1 MEQEQRTREEVL
13 LKAFRSGDDAAFD
26 GLIGLHSA
34 KLYKVAYA
42 LLGSRQ
48 DAEEV
53 VQDTF
58 LRAYRALHAFRG
70 ESSLETWLHRIAVN
84 LARNKFQW
92 NRRRGSG
99 LNVSLTAGDDPD
111 SDSAAEPEHDVPDC
125 RMEPDLVL
133 EHDEIGKNIMKAL
146 NSLPDN
152 LRETMLL
159 RHVDDMPYEQIAQKL
174 DCKVGTVKSRLSR
187 GREMLR
193 DCLAATG
200 ILPPSEDAAARPDR
214 TRQQH

>member
-1 MEQEQRTREEVL
+1 MEQEQKTREEAL
-13 LKAFRSGDDAAFD
+13 LKAFRSGDDTAFN
-26 GLIGLHSA
+26 GLIGLYSA

-42 LLGSRQ
+42 ILGSRQ

-58 LRAYRALHAFRG
+58 LRAYRALQAFRG
-70 ESSLETWLHRIAVN
+70 DSSLETWLHRITLN
-84 LARNKFQW
+84 LARNKYQW
-92 NRRRGSG
+92 NHRRGSG
-99 LNVSLTAGDDPD
+99 VNVSLTVGDDAGGE
-111 SDSAAEPEHDVPDC
+111 SGSENEQDVPDR

-133 EHDEIGKNIMKAL
+133 EQDEIGTNIMKAL

-159 RHVDDMPYEQIAQKL
+159 RHVNDMPYEQIAQKL

-193 DCLAATG
+193 DYLAAAG
-200 ILPPSEDAAARPDR
+200 ILPSSGGA
-214 TRQQH
+214 Q

>member
-1 MEQEQRTREEVL
+1 MDSEQKTREEML
-13 LKAFRSGDDAAFD
+13 LTAFRSGDTAAFD
-26 GLIGLHSA
+26 GLIEMYSA

-58 LRAYRALHAFRG
+58 LRAYRALGAFRG
-70 ESSLETWLHRIAVN
+70 ESSLETWLHRIALN
-84 LARNKFQW
+84 LARNKYQW
-92 NRRRGSG
+92 NHRRGGG
-99 LNVSLTAGDDPD
+99 LNVSLSVPAD
-111 SDSAAEPEHDVPDC
+111 SDGDPGQETEQDVPDR
-125 RMEPDLVL
+125 RMEPDQVL
-133 EHDEIGKNIMKAL
+133 EHEEIGKNIMKAL
-146 NSLPDN
+146 NGLPDN

-159 RHVDDMPYEQIAQKL
+159 RHVNDMPYDQIARKL

-193 DCLAATG
+193 DTLASLG
-200 ILPPSEDAAARPDR
+200 FNPSAGSR
-214 TRQQH
+214 

>member
-1 MEQEQRTREEVL
+1 MEQEQKTREEAL
-13 LKAFRSGDDAAFD
+13 LKAIRSGDAAAFD
-26 GLIGLHSA
+26 ALIGMYSA

-70 ESSLETWLHRIAVN
+70 ESSLETWLHRITLN
-84 LARNKFQW
+84 LARNKYQW
-92 NRRRGSG
+92 NHRRGSG
-99 LNVSLTAGDDPD
+99 LNVSLTAGDGTDGD
-111 SDSAAEPEHDVPDC
+111 SGTENEQDVPDR

-133 EHDEIGKNIMKAL
+133 EQDEIGTNIMKAL
-146 NSLPDN
+146 SRLPDN
-152 LRETMLL
+152 IRETMLL
-159 RHVDDMPYEQIAQKL
+159 RHVNDMPYEQIAQKL

-193 DCLAATG
+193 DYLAAVG
-200 ILPPSEDAAARPDR
+200 ILPSAGG
-214 TRQQH
+214 THQ

>member
-1 MEQEQRTREEVL
+1 MEQEQKTREEAL
-13 LKAFRSGDDAAFD
+13 LKAFRNGDSAAFD
-26 GLIGLHSA
+26 GLIEMYSA

-70 ESSLETWLHRIAVN
+70 ESSLETWLHRIVLN
-84 LARNKFQW
+84 LARNKYHW
-92 NRRRGSG
+92 NHRRGDG
-99 LNVSLTAGDDPD
+99 VNVSLTAGDDSDGDSGPD
-111 SDSAAEPEHDVPDC
+111 NEQDVPD
-125 RMEPDLVL
+125 RRLEPDLIL
-133 EHDEIGKNIMKAL
+133 EQNEIGTNIMKAL
-146 NSLPDN
+146 NRLPDN

-159 RHVDDMPYEQIAQKL
+159 RHVNDMPYEQIAQKL

-193 DCLAATG
+193 DYLAAAG
-200 ILPPSEDAAARPDR
+200 ILPSAGGA
-214 TRQQH
+214 

>member
-1 MEQEQRTREEVL
+1 MEQEQKTREEVL
-13 LKAFRSGDDAAFD
+13 LKAFRSGDATAFD
-26 GLIGLHSA
+26 GLIGMYSA

-58 LRAYRALHAFRG
+58 LRAYRALRTFRG
-70 ESSLETWLHRIAVN
+70 DSSLETWLHRITLN
-84 LARNKFQW
+84 LARNKYQW
-92 NRRRGSG
+92 NHRRGSG
-99 LNVSLTAGDDPD
+99 VNVSLTVGDDAGGE
-111 SDSAAEPEHDVPDC
+111 SGSENEQDVPDR

-133 EHDEIGKNIMKAL
+133 EQDEIGTNIMKAL

-159 RHVDDMPYEQIAQKL
+159 RHVNDMPYEQIAQKL

-193 DCLAATG
+193 DYLAAAG
-200 ILPPSEDAAARPDR
+200 ILPSSGGA
-214 TRQQH
+214 Q

>member
-1 MEQEQRTREEVL
+1 MEQEQKTREEAL
-13 LKAFRSGDDAAFD
+13 LRAFRSGDDAAFD
-26 GLIGLHSA
+26 GLIEMYSA

-58 LRAYRALHAFRG
+58 LRAYRALQAFRG
-70 ESSLETWLHRIAVN
+70 ESSLETWLHRITLN
-84 LARNKFQW
+84 LARNKYQW
-92 NRRRGSG
+92 NHRRGSK
-99 LNVSLTAGDDPD
+99 LNVSLSAGDDAGGE
-111 SDSAAEPEHDVPDC
+111 SGTENEQDVPDR

-133 EHDEIGKNIMKAL
+133 EQNEIGTNIMKAL
-146 NSLPDN
+146 NRLPDN
-152 LRETMLL
+152 IRETMLL
-159 RHVDDMPYEQIAQKL
+159 RHVNDMPYELIAQKL

-193 DCLAATG
+193 DYLAAVG
-200 ILPPSEDAAARPDR
+200 ILPSAGGA
-214 TRQQH
+214 H

>member
-1 MEQEQRTREEVL
+1 MEQEQKAREDAL
-13 LKAFRSGDDAAFD
+13 LKAFRSGDDTAFD
-26 GLIGLHSA
+26 ALIGMYSA

-58 LRAYRALHAFRG
+58 LRAYRALRTFRG
-70 ESSLETWLHRIAVN
+70 ESSLETWLHRITLN
-84 LARNKFQW
+84 LARNKYQW
-92 NRRRGSG
+92 NRRRGEG
-99 LNVSLTAGDDPD
+99 LNVSLTAGDD
-111 SDSAAEPEHDVPDC
+111 SDGESGAENEQDVPDR
-125 RMEPDLVL
+125 RMEPDVVL
-133 EHDEIGKNIMKAL
+133 EQDEIGTNIMKAL

-152 LRETMLL
+152 LRETMVL
-159 RHVDDMPYEQIAQKL
+159 RHVNDMPYELIAQRL

-193 DCLAATG
+193 DYLAAVG
-200 ILPPSEDAAARPDR
+200 ILPSAGGI
-214 TRQQH
+214 QQ

>member
-1 MEQEQRTREEVL
+1 MEPEQKTREEAL
-13 LKAFRSGDDAAFD
+13 LQAFRSGDDTAFD
-26 GLIGLHSA
+26 GLIGMYSA

-58 LRAYRALHAFRG
+58 LRAFRALRAFRG

-84 LARNKFQW
+84 LARNKYQW
-92 NRRRGSG
+92 NHRRGSG
-99 LNVSLTAGDDPD
+99 LNVSLTVGGDDAGGE
-111 SDSAAEPEHDVPDC
+111 SGTENEQDVPDR

-133 EHDEIGKNIMKAL
+133 EQGEIGTNIMKAL

-159 RHVDDMPYEQIAQKL
+159 RHVDDMPYEQIAQRL

-193 DCLAATG
+193 DYLAAVG
-200 ILPPSEDAAARPDR
+200 ILPSAGGA
-214 TRQQH
+214 H

>member
-1 MEQEQRTREEVL
+1 MEPEQRTREDAL
-13 LKAFRSGDDAAFD
+13 LQAFRSGDDAAFD
-26 GLIGLHSA
+26 GLIGMYSA

-58 LRAYRALHAFRG
+58 LRAYRALQAFRG
-70 ESSLETWLHRIAVN
+70 ESSLETWLHRITLN
-84 LARNKFQW
+84 LARNKYQW
-92 NRRRGSG
+92 NHRRGSG
-99 LNVSLTAGDDPD
+99 LNVSLTAGDDQDGD
-111 SDSAAEPEHDVPDC
+111 SGPGNEQDVPDR

-133 EHDEIGKNIMKAL
+133 EQEEIGTNIMKAL

-159 RHVDDMPYEQIAQKL
+159 RHVNDMPYEQIAQKL

-193 DCLAATG
+193 DYLAAAG
-200 ILPPSEDAAARPDR
+200 IFPSSGEV
-214 TRQQH
+214 Q

>member
-1 MEQEQRTREEVL
+1 MEQEQKTREEEL
-13 LKAFRSGDDAAFD
+13 LQAFRSGDDAAFD
-26 GLIGLHSA
+26 GLIALHSA

-58 LRAYRALHAFRG
+58 LRAYRALQAFRG
-70 ESSLETWLHRIAVN
+70 ESSLETWLHRITVN
-84 LARNKFQW
+84 LARNKYQW
-92 NRRRGSG
+92 NHRRGDG
-99 LNVSLTAGDDPD
+99 LNVSLTAGGEDTGGD
-111 SDSAAEPEHDVPDC
+111 SGTETEQDVPDC

-133 EHDEIGKNIMKAL
+133 EHDEIEKNIMKAL

-152 LRETMLL
+152 LRETMVL
-159 RHVDDMPYEQIAQKL
+159 RHVNDMPYEQIAQKL
-174 DCKVGTVKSRLSR
+174 DCKIGTVKSRLSR

-193 DCLAATG
+193 DYLVSVG
-200 ILPPSEDAAARPDR
+200 ILPSAGGV
-214 TRQQH
+214 H

>member
-1 MEQEQRTREEVL
+1 MEQEQRTREEAL
-13 LKAFRSGDDAAFD
+13 LKAFRNGDSAAFD
-26 GLIGLHSA
+26 DLIGMYSA

-53 VQDTF
+53 VQDAF

-70 ESSLETWLHRIAVN
+70 ESSLETWLHRIVLN
-84 LARNKFQW
+84 LARNKYHW
-92 NRRRGSG
+92 NHRRGDG
-99 LNVSLTAGDDPD
+99 VNVSLTAGDDSDGD
-111 SDSAAEPEHDVPDC
+111 SGTDSEQDVPDR
-125 RMEPDLVL
+125 RMAPDLIL
-133 EHDEIGKNIMKAL
+133 EQNEIGTNIMKAL
-146 NSLPDN
+146 NRLPDN

-159 RHVDDMPYEQIAQKL
+159 RHVNDMPYEEIAQKL

-193 DCLAATG
+193 DYLAAAG
-200 ILPPSEDAAARPDR
+200 IIPSAGD
-214 TRQQH
+214 TQ

>member
-1 MEQEQRTREEVL
+1 MDQEQKTREDAL
-13 LKAFRSGDDAAFD
+13 LKAFRSGDAAAFD
-26 GLIGLHSA
+26 ALIGLYSA

-58 LRAYRALHAFRG
+58 LRAYRALRTFRG
-70 ESSLETWLHRIAVN
+70 ESSLETWLHRIALN
-84 LARNKFQW
+84 LARNKYQW
-92 NRRRGSG
+92 NHRRGSG
-99 LNVSLTAGDDPD
+99 LNVSLTASDGPD
-111 SDSAAEPEHDVPDC
+111 GESGTEIEQDVPDC

-133 EHDEIGKNIMKAL
+133 EQNEIGTNIMKAL
-146 NSLPDN
+146 NRLPDN

-159 RHVDDMPYEQIAQKL
+159 RHVNDMPYEQIAQRL

-193 DCLAATG
+193 DYLAAAG
-200 ILPPSEDAAARPDR
+200 ILPSAGGA
-214 TRQQH
+214 Q

>member
-1 MEQEQRTREEVL
+1 MEQEQKTREEAI
-13 LKAFRSGDDAAFD
+13 LKAIRSGDAAAFD
-26 GLIGLHSA
+26 ALIGMYSA

-58 LRAYRALHAFRG
+58 LRAYRALQSFRG
-70 ESSLETWLHRIAVN
+70 DSSLETWLHRITLN
-84 LARNKFQW
+84 LARNKYQW
-92 NRRRGSG
+92 NHRRGSG
-99 LNVSLTAGDDPD
+99 LNVSLTAGDGADGD
-111 SDSAAEPEHDVPDC
+111 TGTENEQDVPDR

-133 EHDEIGKNIMKAL
+133 EQDEIGANIMKAL
-146 NSLPDN
+146 SRLPDN
-152 LRETMLL
+152 IRETMLL
-159 RHVDDMPYEQIAQKL
+159 RHVNDMPYELIAQKL

-193 DCLAATG
+193 DYLSSVG
-200 ILPPSEDAAARPDR
+200 IHPSADGA
-214 TRQQH
+214 QQ

>member
-1 MEQEQRTREEVL
+1 MEQEQKTREEEL
-13 LKAFRSGDDAAFD
+13 LQAFRSGDDAAFD
-26 GLIGLHSA
+26 GLIALHSA

-70 ESSLETWLHRIAVN
+70 ESSLETWLHRITVN

-92 NRRRGSG
+92 NHRRGGG
-99 LNVSLTAGDDPD
+99 LNVSLTADADDD
-111 SDSAAEPEHDVPDC
+111 SGAETEQDVPDR

-159 RHVDDMPYEQIAQKL
+159 RHVNDMPYEQIAQRL

-193 DCLAATG
+193 DYLAAVG
-200 ILPPSEDAAARPDR
+200 ILPSAGGAGPY
-214 TRQQH
+214 

>member
-1 MEQEQRTREEVL
+1 MEQEQRTREEALVT
-13 LKAFRSGDDAAFD
+13 AFRNGDSAAFD
-26 GLIGLHSA
+26 GLIGMYSA

-70 ESSLETWLHRIAVN
+70 ESSLETWLHRITVN
-84 LARNKFQW
+84 LARNKYQW
-92 NRRRGSG
+92 NRRRGDG
-99 LNVSLTAGDDPD
+99 LNVSLTAGEDPG
-111 SDSAAEPEHDVPDC
+111 SDSAAEPEQDVPD
-125 RMEPDLVL
+125 RSLEPDRVL
-133 EHDEIGKNIMKAL
+133 EQDEIGKNIMKAL

-152 LRETMLL
+152 LRETMVL
-159 RHVDDMPYEQIAQKL
+159 RHVNDMPYEQIAQKL

-193 DCLAATG
+193 EHLAAVG
-200 ILPPSEDAAARPDR
+200 ILPSAGGPA
-214 TRQQH
+214 

>member
-1 MEQEQRTREEVL
+1 MEQEQKVREDAL
-13 LKAFRSGDDAAFD
+13 LNAFRNGDDTAFD
-26 GLIGLHSA
+26 GLIGMYSA

-58 LRAYRALHAFRG
+58 LRAYRALQSFRG
-70 ESSLETWLHRIAVN
+70 ESSLETWLHRIALN
-84 LARNKFQW
+84 LARNKYQW
-92 NRRRGSG
+92 NHRRGSG
-99 LNVSLTAGDDPD
+99 LNVSLTVGDDAGGD
-111 SDSAAEPEHDVPDC
+111 SGTENEQDVPDR

-133 EHDEIGKNIMKAL
+133 EQDEIGKNIMKAL

-159 RHVDDMPYEQIAQKL
+159 RHVNDMPYEQIAQKL

-193 DCLAATG
+193 DYLSAAG
-200 ILPPSEDAAARPDR
+200 ILPSAGGI
-214 TRQQH
+214 H

>member
-1 MEQEQRTREEVL
+1 MEQEQKTREEAL
-13 LKAFRSGDDAAFD
+13 LKAFRNGDSAAFD
-26 GLIGLHSA
+26 VLIEMYSA

-58 LRAYRALHAFRG
+58 LRAYRALQAFRG
-70 ESSLETWLHRIAVN
+70 ESSLETWLHRITLN
-84 LARNKFQW
+84 LARNKYQW
-92 NRRRGSG
+92 NHRRGSG
-99 LNVSLTAGDDPD
+99 LTVSLTAGDDAGGE
-111 SDSAAEPEHDVPDC
+111 SGQENEQDVPDR

-133 EHDEIGKNIMKAL
+133 EQDEIGTNIMKAL

-159 RHVDDMPYEQIAQKL
+159 RHVNDMPYEQIAQRL

-187 GREMLR
+187 GRELLR
-193 DCLAATG
+193 DYLAAAG
-200 ILPPSEDAAARPDR
+200 ILPSAGGA
-214 TRQQH
+214 H

>member
-1 MEQEQRTREEVL
+1 MEQEQKTREEAL
-13 LKAFRSGDDAAFD
+13 LKAFRNGDDAAFD
-26 GLIGLHSA
+26 GLIGMYSA

-70 ESSLETWLHRIAVN
+70 DSSLETWLHRITVN
-84 LARNKFQW
+84 LARNKYQW
-92 NRRRGSG
+92 NHRRGAG
-99 LNVSLTAGDDPD
+99 LNVSLSQPAD
-111 SDSAAEPEHDVPDC
+111 SDGGDSGQETEQDVPDR
-125 RMEPDLVL
+125 RMEPDLAL
-133 EHDEIGKNIMKAL
+133 EHEEIGKNIMKAL
-146 NSLPDN
+146 NGLPDN

-159 RHVDDMPYEQIAQKL
+159 RHVNDMPYEQIARKL

-193 DCLAATG
+193 DTLASLG
-200 ILPPSEDAAARPDR
+200 FNPSAGSR
-214 TRQQH
+214 

>member
-1 MEQEQRTREEVL
+1 MEPEQKTREEAL
-13 LKAFRSGDDAAFD
+13 LKAFRNGDDTAFD
-26 GLIGLHSA
+26 GLIGMYSA

-58 LRAYRALHAFRG
+58 LRAYRALQAFRG
-70 ESSLETWLHRIAVN
+70 DSSLETWLHRITLN
-84 LARNKFQW
+84 LARNKYQW
-92 NRRRGSG
+92 NHRRGSG
-99 LNVSLTAGDDPD
+99 LNVSLTVDDDTDGDSGPGN
-111 SDSAAEPEHDVPDC
+111 EQDVPDR

-133 EHDEIGKNIMKAL
+133 EQEEIGTNIMKAL

-152 LRETMLL
+152 LRETMVL
-159 RHVDDMPYEQIAQKL
+159 RHVNDMPYEQIAQKL

-193 DCLAATG
+193 DYLAAAG
-200 ILPPSEDAAARPDR
+200 ILPSAGGA
-214 TRQQH
+214 Q

>member
-1 MEQEQRTREEVL
+1 MEQEQRTREEAI
-13 LKAFRSGDDAAFD
+13 LKAFRSGDAAAFD
-26 GLIGLHSA
+26 ALIGMYSA

-58 LRAYRALHAFRG
+58 LRAYRALRSFRG
-70 ESSLETWLHRIAVN
+70 ESSLETWLHRIALN
-84 LARNKFQW
+84 LARNKYQW
-92 NRRRGSG
+92 NHRRGSG
-99 LNVSLTAGDDPD
+99 LNISLTAGDDSDGD
-111 SDSAAEPEHDVPDC
+111 SGTDNEQDVPDR

-133 EHDEIGKNIMKAL
+133 EQNEIGTNIMKAL

-159 RHVDDMPYEQIAQKL
+159 RHVNDMPYEQIAQKL

-193 DCLAATG
+193 DYLAAAG
-200 ILPPSEDAAARPDR
+200 ILPSAGGA
-214 TRQQH
+214 

>member
-1 MEQEQRTREEVL
+1 MEQEQKTREEAL
-13 LKAFRSGDDAAFD
+13 LKAFRSGDTAAFD
-26 GLIGLHSA
+26 GLIEMYSA

-58 LRAYRALHAFRG
+58 LRAYRALQAFRG
-70 ESSLETWLHRIAVN
+70 DSSLETWLHRITLN
-84 LARNKFQW
+84 LARNKYQW
-92 NRRRGSG
+92 NHRRGSG
-99 LNVSLTAGDDPD
+99 LNVSLTAGDGSEGD
-111 SDSAAEPEHDVPDC
+111 SGTENEQDVPDR

-133 EHDEIGKNIMKAL
+133 EQNEIGTNIMKAL
-146 NSLPDN
+146 SRLPDN

-159 RHVDDMPYEQIAQKL
+159 RHVNDMPYEQIAQKL

-193 DCLAATG
+193 DYLAAAG
-200 ILPPSEDAAARPDR
+200 ILPSAGGA
-214 TRQQH
+214 Q

>member
-1 MEQEQRTREEVL
+1 MEPEQKTREDAL
-13 LKAFRSGDDAAFD
+13 LQAFRCGDDTAFD
-26 GLIGLHSA
+26 GLIEMYSA

-58 LRAYRALHAFRG
+58 LRAYRALQAFRG
-70 ESSLETWLHRIAVN
+70 ESSLETWLHRITVN
-84 LARNKFQW
+84 LARNKYQW
-92 NRRRGSG
+92 NHRRGSD
-99 LNVSLTAGDDPD
+99 LNVSLTAGGDDAGGE
-111 SDSAAEPEHDVPDC
+111 SGTESEQDVPDR

-133 EHDEIGKNIMKAL
+133 EQGEIGTNIMKAL
-146 NSLPDN
+146 NNLPDN

-193 DCLAATG
+193 DYLVAVG
-200 ILPPSEDAAARPDR
+200 ILPSAGGA
-214 TRQQH
+214 H

>member
-1 MEQEQRTREEVL
+1 MDSEQKTREEAL
-13 LKAFRSGDDAAFD
+13 LTAFRSGDAAAFD
-26 GLIGLHSA
+26 GLIEMYSA

-58 LRAYRALHAFRG
+58 LRAYRALGAFRG
-70 ESSLETWLHRIAVN
+70 ESSLETWLHRIALN
-84 LARNKFQW
+84 LARNKYQW
-92 NRRRGSG
+92 NHRRGAG
-99 LNVSLTAGDDPD
+99 LNVSLSQPAD
-111 SDSAAEPEHDVPDC
+111 SDGGDSGQETEQDVPDR

-133 EHDEIGKNIMKAL
+133 EQDEIGTNIMKAL
-146 NSLPDN
+146 SRLPDN
-152 LRETMLL
+152 IRETMLL
-159 RHVDDMPYEQIAQKL
+159 RHVNDMPYEQIARKL

-193 DCLAATG
+193 DTLASLG
-200 ILPPSEDAAARPDR
+200 FNPSAGGA
-214 TRQQH
+214 Q

>member
-1 MEQEQRTREEVL
+1 MEPEQRTREDAL
-13 LKAFRSGDDAAFD
+13 LQAFRSGDDAAFD
-26 GLIGLHSA
+26 GLIGMYSA

-58 LRAYRALHAFRG
+58 LRAYRALQAFRG
-70 ESSLETWLHRIAVN
+70 ESSLETWLHRITVN
-84 LARNKFQW
+84 LARNKYQW
-92 NRRRGSG
+92 NHRRGSD
-99 LNVSLTAGDDPD
+99 LNVSLSADGGDTGGE
-111 SDSAAEPEHDVPDC
+111 SGAESEQDVPDR

-133 EHDEIGKNIMKAL
+133 EQGEIGTNIMKAL

-152 LRETMLL
+152 LRETMVL
-159 RHVDDMPYEQIAQKL
+159 RHVNDMPYEQIAQKL

-193 DCLAATG
+193 DYLAAAG
-200 ILPPSEDAAARPDR
+200 IIPSSGGV
-214 TRQQH
+214 Q

>member
-1 MEQEQRTREEVL
+1 MDSEQKTREEAL
-13 LKAFRSGDDAAFD
+13 LTAFRSGDTAAFD
-26 GLIGLHSA
+26 GLIELYSA

-58 LRAYRALHAFRG
+58 LRAYRALGAFRG
-70 ESSLETWLHRIAVN
+70 ESSLETWLHRIALN
-84 LARNKFQW
+84 LARNKYQW
-92 NRRRGSG
+92 NHRRGGG
-99 LNVSLTAGDDPD
+99 LNVSLSQPTD
-111 SDSAAEPEHDVPDC
+111 SDGGDSGQETEQDVPDR
-125 RMEPDLVL
+125 RMEPDVVL
-133 EHDEIGKNIMKAL
+133 EQDEIGTNIMKAL
-146 NSLPDN
+146 NGLPDN

-159 RHVDDMPYEQIAQKL
+159 RHVNDMPYEQIARKL

-193 DCLAATG
+193 DTLASLG
-200 ILPPSEDAAARPDR
+200 FNPSAGSR
-214 TRQQH
+214 

>member
-1 MEQEQRTREEVL
+1 MEQDQKTREEAL
-13 LKAFRSGDDAAFD
+13 LKAFRNGDDTAFD
-26 GLIGLHSA
+26 GLIGMYSA

-58 LRAYRALHAFRG
+58 LRAYRALQAFRG
-70 ESSLETWLHRIAVN
+70 DSSLETWLHRITLN
-84 LARNKFQW
+84 LARNKYQW
-92 NRRRGSG
+92 NHRRGSG
-99 LNVSLTAGDDPD
+99 LNVSLTAGDDQDGD
-111 SDSAAEPEHDVPDC
+111 SGPGNEQDVPDR

-133 EHDEIGKNIMKAL
+133 EQEEIGTNIMKAL

-159 RHVDDMPYEQIAQKL
+159 RHVNDMPYEQIAQKL

-193 DCLAATG
+193 EQLVSVG
-200 ILPPSEDAAARPDR
+200 IIPPGGA
-214 TRQQH
+214 

>member
-1 MEQEQRTREEVL
+1 MEPEQKTREEAL
-13 LKAFRSGDDAAFD
+13 LQAFRSGDDTAFD
-26 GLIGLHSA
+26 GLIGMYSA

-58 LRAYRALHAFRG
+58 LRAYRALQAFRG
-70 ESSLETWLHRIAVN
+70 DSSLETWLHRITLN
-84 LARNKFQW
+84 LARNKYQW
-92 NRRRGSG
+92 NHRRGSG
-99 LNVSLTAGDDPD
+99 LNVSLTAGDGADGD
-111 SDSAAEPEHDVPDC
+111 SGTDNEQDVPDR

-133 EHDEIGKNIMKAL
+133 EQEEIGTNIMKAL

-159 RHVDDMPYEQIAQKL
+159 RHVNDMPYEQIAQKL

-193 DCLAATG
+193 DYLAAAG
-200 ILPPSEDAAARPDR
+200 ILPSSGGV
-214 TRQQH
+214 Q

>member
-1 MEQEQRTREEVL
+1 MEQEQKTREEAL
-13 LKAFRSGDDAAFD
+13 LKAFRNGDSAAFD
-26 GLIGLHSA
+26 VLIGMYSA

-70 ESSLETWLHRIAVN
+70 ESSLETWLHRIVLN
-84 LARNKFQW
+84 LARNKYHW
-92 NRRRGSG
+92 NHRRGDG
-99 LNVSLTAGDDPD
+99 LNISLTAGDDSDGD
-111 SDSAAEPEHDVPDC
+111 SGADNEQDVPDR
-125 RMEPDLVL
+125 RMEPDLIL
-133 EHDEIGKNIMKAL
+133 EQNEIGTNIMRAL
-146 NSLPDN
+146 NRLPDN

-159 RHVDDMPYEQIAQKL
+159 RHVNDMPYELIAQKL

-193 DCLAATG
+193 DYLSAVG
-200 ILPPSEDAAARPDR
+200 IIPSGGG
-214 TRQQH
+214 T

>member
-1 MEQEQRTREEVL
+1 MEQEQKVREEAL
-13 LKAFRSGDDAAFD
+13 LKAFRSGDAAAFD
-26 GLIGLHSA
+26 GLIGMYSA

-58 LRAYRALHAFRG
+58 LRAYRALQAFRG
-70 ESSLETWLHRIAVN
+70 DSSLETWLHRITLN
-84 LARNKFQW
+84 LARNKYQW
-92 NRRRGSG
+92 NHRRGSG
-99 LNVSLTAGDDPD
+99 LNVSLTAGDSAEGD
-111 SDSAAEPEHDVPDC
+111 SGTDNEQDVPDR

-133 EHDEIGKNIMKAL
+133 EQNEIGTNIMKAL
-146 NSLPDN
+146 NRLPDN
-152 LRETMLL
+152 IRETMLL
-159 RHVDDMPYEQIAQKL
+159 RHVNDMPYELIAQKL

-193 DCLAATG
+193 DYLASAG
-200 ILPPSEDAAARPDR
+200 IFPSAGG
-214 TRQQH
+214 TQ

>member
-1 MEQEQRTREEVL
+1 MDPEQKTREDAL
-13 LKAFRSGDDAAFD
+13 LQAFRSGDDTAFD
-26 GLIGLHSA
+26 GLIEMYSA

-58 LRAYRALHAFRG
+58 LRAYRALQAFRG
-70 ESSLETWLHRIAVN
+70 ESSLETWLHRITVN
-84 LARNKFQW
+84 LARNKYQW
-92 NRRRGSG
+92 NHRRGSG
-99 LNVSLTAGDDPD
+99 LNVSLTVGGDDAGGE
-111 SDSAAEPEHDVPDC
+111 SGTENEQDVPDR

-133 EHDEIGKNIMKAL
+133 EQGEIGTNIMKAL

-159 RHVDDMPYEQIAQKL
+159 RHVDDMPYEQIAQRL

-193 DCLAATG
+193 DYLAAVG
-200 ILPPSEDAAARPDR
+200 ILPSAGGA
-214 TRQQH
+214 H